1 MRINN
6 VFPLSNYT
14 VRIVSDE
21 GLSGIFDVKPYLEY
35 EVFEPLK
42 ELSEFMKISNGA
54 YFIEWESG
62 VDLSEDTIEAKMKY

>member
-35 EVFEPLK
+35 EAFEPLK
-42 ELSEFMKISNGA
+42 EQSEFMKISNGA

-62 VDLSEDTIEAKMKY
+62 VDLSADTNEAEMKY